1 MKKEKWSGVKAD
13 LEHEKKVRRERAVS
27 IKAEILMFT
36 LFLIFCAMLI
46 AFLLE
51 VTR

>member
-36 LFLIFCAMLI
+36 LFLMFCAMVI

-51 VTR
+51 ITR

>member
-13 LEHEKKVRRERAVS
+13 LEHEKKVRQERAVS

>member
-13 LEHEKKVRRERAVS
+13 LKHEKKVRQERAVN

>member
-13 LEHEKKVRRERAVS
+13 LEHEKKVGQERAVN

>member
-13 LEHEKKVRRERAVS
+13 LEHEKKVRQERAIN

-36 LFLIFCAMLI
+36 LFLMFCAMLI
-46 AFLLE
+46 AFILE

>member
-13 LEHEKKVRRERAVS
+13 LRHEKKVRQERAVN

-36 LFLIFCAMLI
+36 LFLMFAAMLI
-46 AFLLE
+46 AFILE
-51 VTR
+51 IAR

>member
-13 LEHEKKVRRERAVS
+13 LRHEKKVRQERAVS

-36 LFLIFCAMLI
+36 LFLMFCAMLI
-46 AFLLE
+46 AFILE
-51 VTR
+51 IAR

>member
-13 LEHEKKVRRERAVS
+13 LEHEKKGRQERVIN

-36 LFLIFCAMLI
+36 LFLMFCAMLI

>member
-36 LFLIFCAMLI
+36 LFLMFCAMLI

>member
-1 MKKEKWSGVKAD
+1 MKQQKWSGVKID
-13 LEHEKKVRRERAVS
+13 REHLKKARKEKAIDVA
-27 IKAEILMFT
+27 AEILIFA

-51 VTR
+51 ITR